1 MRTLILALL
10 ILPIAGLAQK
20 TDTYLKLTDASGQQ
34 IKGDAAARGFE
45 RCIGVLSF
53 AAAGKNNS
61 QLSFSM
67 SITGAAADLK
77 RAMSS
82 GSLLPNGI
90 LTVTQP
96 SGGGAPAISYTIK
109 MENIR
114 VNSCSESMG
123 CNGVMT
129 STAVISAT
137 RIGWTYYQTDN
148 TGKST
153 VSRKYG
159 FDNETGKEWTNF

>member
-10 ILPIAGLAQK
+10 LLPLISAAQK
-20 TDTYLKLTDASGQQ
+20 TNTYIKMTDASGQQ
-34 IKGDAAARGFE
+34 IKGDASAKGFE
-45 RCIGVLSF
+45 RSIGVLSF

-67 SITGAAADLK
+67 NITGAAADLK

-90 LTVTQP
+90 LTVTLP
-96 SGGGAPAISYTIK
+96 NFSGAPLTSYTIK
-109 MENIR
+109 MENIY

-129 STAVISAT
+129 STAVITAT

-148 TGKST
+148 TGRSV